1 MTPAGDHCGEQD
13 EEVFLRRMLLR
24 LTTQDRRLVTAL
36 ARRSAPFWMDRG
48 FRVITHAGGAAATIG
63 ASLALMLHPATRG
76 AGLVAGTANLL
87 SHLAVQALKRT
98 VVRPRPSLAVPGV
111 TALAHLPDH
120 FSFPSGHSAAA
131 MAVAVGVLLASP
143 AAGLAALAV
152 AVLVGMSRVY
162 LRVHYA
168 TDVLVGQALG
178 AAAAVLAQLSLA

>member
-1 MTPAGDHCGEQD
+1 MTAAGDPCGERD
-13 EEVFLRRMLLR
+13 EEVRLRRLLLS
-24 LTTQDRRLVTAL
+24 LTTHDRRLVAAL
-36 ARRSAPFWMDRG
+36 ARREAPEWMDRG
-48 FRVITHAGGAAATIG
+48 FRLITHAGGAAATIG
-63 ASLALMLHPATRG
+63 VSLALMLHPLTRG
-76 AGLVAGTANLL
+76 AGLVAGVANLL

-111 TALAHLPDH
+111 TPLAHLPDH

-143 AAGLAALAV
+143 AAGLPALAV

-168 TDVLVGQALG
+168 TDVVVGQALG
-178 AAAAVLAQLSLA
+178 AGAAVLAHLSLS